1 MRTLDRRTGECASA
15 VRTKTTGAPRGTRRR
30 QEARSRPTL
39 SRFATDAGCASPPS
53 PPRPG
58 VGPAVLREVRRQGG
72 DMDAAA
78 AGGDRDG
85 DRDLMSWPRP
95 NGRRVGAR
103 PRSVRRTPTRRSLAS
118 VRRRRPRRRRAARR
132 RRSEG
137 GPRIEGSG
145 DRQALLA
152 RRRGQGARAALVHGA
167 GGGSSGSGVGGVN
180 QRRALD
186 SASNGGD
193 GGRRRRR
200 RRSARAARRA
210 RRPQAL
216 GRLGRPDRQERRRSR
231 VRSGPPLSCR
241 TWSRSAN
248 ARRAQGP
255 SFSWARARGT
265 PAS

>member
-15 VRTKTTGAPRGTRRR
+15 VRTKTTGAPRGARRR
-30 QEARSRPTL
+30 QDARSRATL
-39 SRFATDAGCASPPS
+39 SGFATDAGCASPPS

-58 VGPAVLREVRRQGG
+58 VGPAVLREVGRQGG

-118 VRRRRPRRRRAARR
+118 VRRRR
-132 RRSEG
+132 SEG

-145 DRQALLA
+145 DGKRSSPGA
-152 RRRGQGARAALVHGA
+152 RTRRACRARPRRG
-167 GGGSSGSGVGGVN
+167 GGGSSGSGEGGVN
-180 QRRALD
+180 PRRALD
-186 SASNGGD
+186 SASNAGD